1 MRPASPGSPIALTQA
16 MTPAVCRKSYVHPC
30 VIDAW
35 RSRTLAALRVRR
47 GKAALAP
54 AERAFAT
61 LLAQG
66 DQSAS

>member
-1 MRPASPGSPIALTQA
+1 